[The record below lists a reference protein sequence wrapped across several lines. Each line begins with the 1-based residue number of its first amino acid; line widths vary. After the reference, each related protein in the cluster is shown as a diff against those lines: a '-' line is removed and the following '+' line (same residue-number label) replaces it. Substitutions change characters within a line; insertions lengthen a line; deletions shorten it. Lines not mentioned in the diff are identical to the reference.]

1 LGERNSP
8 RVLARAACCPRHHL
22 TQWRNFATLALRFS
36 RNLGGPRLP
45 RSAKAKEPYL
55 YMVQMQDVMS
65 KPMPDFREGS
75 IVKGRI
81 LEVRPREVLVDI
93 GYKSEG
99 VISLS
104 EFEDVE
110 NLEVGDEVDVLL
122 ERLENDEGMV
132 VLSKEKAAY
141 RQNWNKIAS
150 VFQEDGLIKGKVKS
164 VVKGGLMV
172 NIGVEA
178 FLPASQIDIVPPKDL
193 QQFVGNTYDFKIVKI
208 NDDRRNVV
216 LSRRE
221 LIEQERSEKRQQFMD
236 RVKVGD
242 RVTGTVKNLTD
253 FGAFIDLDGMD
264 GLLHITDMTWGR
276 LGHPS
281 ELVKVGQQLEVQ
293 VLDINKEKER
303 VSLGL
308 KQTQKNPWDQIEE
321 RFPAGQKVKGK
332 ITNLVP
338 YGAFVELEEGVE
350 GLIHVSELSWTKRIM
365 RPSDILTVGQE
376 VEAVVLGVN
385 KEEQKIS
392 LGLRQLEANP
402 WDEIEKKFTIGSRV
416 KGKIR
421 NMTAYGAFVELD
433 EGIDGMIHVSD
444 LSWTRKINHP
454 SEMFKKGDEVEA
466 EVIDIDK
473 TNQRI
478 SLGIKQLSD
487 DPWKIIDQKYKIGDL
502 VTGKV
507 SKLASFGAF
516 VELQDD
522 IDGLVHISQLSEDHV
537 AKVKDVLKVGQE
549 VEARVIKVD
558 KVERRIGL
566 SIKAANYTEE
576 QLRKEAETFDTLRPG
591 EDMVGLE
598 KAFAAAEQE
607 EYRPGESK
615 KATAASKES
624 KPEAKESKPKKESK
638 KK

>member
-1 LGERNSP
+1 
-8 RVLARAACCPRHHL
+8 
-22 TQWRNFATLALRFS
+22 
-36 RNLGGPRLP
+36 
-45 RSAKAKEPYL
+45 
-55 YMVQMQDVMS
+55 MVQMQDVMS

-99 VISLS
+99 VIPLA

-110 NLEVGDEVDVLL
+110 NLEVGDEVEVLL

-141 RQNWNKIAS
+141 RQNWNKIAG
-150 VFQEDGLIKGKVKS
+150 VFKEDGLIKGKVKS

-221 LIEQERSEKRQQFMD
+221 LIEQERSEKRQKFMD
-236 RVKVGD
+236 GVNVGD
-242 RVTGTVKNLTD
+242 RVNGTVKNLTD

-264 GLLHITDMTWGR
+264 GLLHITDMSWGR

-281 ELVKVGQQLEVQ
+281 EMVKVGQQLEVQ

-308 KQTQKNPWDQIEE
+308 KQLQKNPWDQIEE

-365 RPSDILTVGQE
+365 RPSDILSVGQE

-385 KEEQKIS
+385 KDEQKIS

-416 KGKIR
+416 KGTIR
-421 NMTAYGAFVELD
+421 NMTAYGAFVELE

-454 SEMFKKGDEVEA
+454 SEVFKKADEVEA

-478 SLGIKQLSD
+478 SLGIKQLSE
-487 DPWKIIDQKYKIGDL
+487 DPWKNIDQKYKIGDL
-502 VTGKV
+502 VKGNVT
-507 SKLASFGAF
+507 KLASFGAF
-516 VELQDD
+516 VQLQDD

-566 SIKAANYTEE
+566 SIKAANYSEE

-607 EYRPGESK
+607 EYRPGEAK
-615 KATAASKES
+615 KEAKAAKES
-624 KPEAKESKPKKESK
+624 KPAKEPKAEKESKPKKSK
-638 KK
+638 K

>member
-1 LGERNSP
+1 MRTSLCR
-8 RVLARAACCPRHHL
+8 
-22 TQWRNFATLALRFS
+22 
-36 RNLGGPRLP
+36 
-45 RSAKAKEPYL
+45 KEAFL
-55 YMVQMQDVMS
+55 IMVQMQDVMS

-99 VISLS
+99 VIPLS
-104 EFEDVE
+104 EFDDVE

-141 RQNWNKIAS
+141 RQNWNKIAA
-150 VFQEDGLIKGKVKS
+150 VFQDDGLIKGKVKS

-236 RVKVGD
+236 RGKVGN

-365 RPSDILTVGQE
+365 RPSDILSVGQE

-392 LGLRQLEANP
+392 LGLRQLEQNP
-402 WDEIEKKFTIGSRV
+402 WDEIEKKFEIGSRV
-416 KGKIR
+416 KGHIR
-421 NMTAYGAFVELD
+421 NMTAYGAFVELAD
-433 EGIDGMIHVSD
+433 GIDGMIHVSD

-454 SEMFKKGDEVEA
+454 SEVLKKNDDVEA
-466 EVIDIDK
+466 IVLDIDK
-473 TNQRI
+473 VNQRI
-478 SLGIKQLSD
+478 SLGVKQLDS
-487 DPWKIIDQKYKIGDL
+487 DPWKEIDQKYKIGDL
-502 VTGKV
+502 VTGKAT
-507 SKLASFGAF
+507 KLASFGAF
-516 VELQDD
+516 VQLQDD

-566 SIKAANYTEE
+566 SIKAANYSEE
-576 QLRKEAETFDTLRPG
+576 ELKRESEAFDNLRPG

-598 KAFAAAEQE
+598 KAFEAAEE
-607 EYRPGESK
+607 DYRPGEG
-615 KATAASKES
+615 
-624 KPEAKESKPKKESK
+624 K

>member
-1 LGERNSP
+1 
-8 RVLARAACCPRHHL
+8 
-22 TQWRNFATLALRFS
+22 
-36 RNLGGPRLP
+36 
-45 RSAKAKEPYL
+45 
-55 YMVQMQDVMS
+55 MVQMQDLLAKS
-65 KPMPDFREGS
+65 YRDFREGS
-75 IVKGRI
+75 IVKGRV
-81 LEVRPREVLVDI
+81 LEIRPREVLVDI

-99 VISLS
+99 IIPSA
-104 EFEDVE
+104 EFD
-110 NLEVGDEVDVLL
+110 NIDTLEVGDEVDVLL

-150 VFQEDGLIKGKVKS
+150 VFQGDGLIKGKVKS

-221 LIEQERSEKRQQFMD
+221 IIEQERSEKRQKFLES
-236 RVKVGD
+236 VNVGD
-242 RVTGTVKNLTD
+242 RVIGTVKNLTD

-281 ELVKVGQQLEVQ
+281 EMVKVGQQLEVV

-308 KQTQKNPWDQIEE
+308 KQTQRNPWDQIEE
-321 RFPAGQKVKGK
+321 RFPASQKVKGK

-365 RPSDILTVGQE
+365 RPSDILSVGQE

-392 LGLRQLEANP
+392 LGLRQLEPNP
-402 WDEIEKKFTIGSRV
+402 WDEIEKKFEIGSRV
-416 KGKIR
+416 KGHIR
-421 NMTAYGAFVELD
+421 NMTAYGAFVELAD
-433 EGIDGMIHVSD
+433 GIDGMIHVSD

-454 SEMFKKGDEVEA
+454 SEVFKKNDEVEA
-466 EVIDIDK
+466 VVIDIDK
-473 TNQRI
+473 VNQRI
-478 SLGIKQLSD
+478 SLGIKQLSE
-487 DPWKIIDQKYKIGDL
+487 DPWKNIDQKYKIGDL
-502 VTGKV
+502 VKGKV
-507 SKLASFGAF
+507 TKLASFGAF
-516 VELQDD
+516 VQLQDD

-558 KVERRIGL
+558 KIERRIGL
-566 SIKAANYTEE
+566 SIKAANYSEE
-576 QLRKEAETFDTLRPG
+576 ELRKESEAFDTLRPG

-607 EYRPGESK
+607 DYRPGEGK
-615 KATAASKES
+615 
-624 KPEAKESKPKKESK
+624 KPKDDSK
-638 KK
+638 GK

>member
-1 LGERNSP
+1 ME
-8 RVLARAACCPRHHL
+8 
-22 TQWRNFATLALRFS
+22 
-36 RNLGGPRLP
+36 
-45 RSAKAKEPYL
+45 
-55 YMVQMQDVMS
+55 QD
-65 KPMPDFREGS
+65 
-75 IVKGRI
+75 
-81 LEVRPREVLVDI
+81 REVFA
-93 GYKSEG
+93 G
-99 VISLS
+99 
-104 EFEDVE
+104 
-110 NLEVGDEVDVLL
+110 
-122 ERLENDEGMV
+122 
-132 VLSKEKAAY
+132 
-141 RQNWNKIAS
+141 
-150 VFQEDGLIKGKVKS
+150 DGLIKGKVKS

-178 FLPASQIDIVPPKDL
+178 FLPASQIDIIPPKDL

-208 NDDRRNVV
+208 NDDRKNVV

-221 LIEQERSEKRQQFMD
+221 LIEQERSEKRQKFLEG
-236 RVKVGD
+236 VKVGD
-242 RVTGTVKNLTD
+242 MVKGTVKNLTD

-281 ELVKVGQQLEVQ
+281 ELLKVGQPLEVV

-365 RPSDILTVGQE
+365 RPSDVLTQGQE

-416 KGKIR
+416 KGQIR
-421 NMTAYGAFVELD
+421 NMTAYGAFVELED
-433 EGIDGMIHVSD
+433 GIDGMIHVSD

-454 SEMFKKGDEVEA
+454 SEVFKKNDEVEA

-487 DPWKIIDQKYKIGDL
+487 DPWKEIDQKYKIGDL

-507 SKLASFGAF
+507 TKLASFGAF
-516 VELQDD
+516 VQLQDE
-522 IDGLVHISQLSEDHV
+522 IDGLVHISQLSEEHV
-537 AKVKDVLKVGQE
+537 TKVKDFLKVGQE

-566 SIKAANYTEE
+566 SIKAANYSEE
-576 QLRKEAETFDTLRPG
+576 ELKRESEAFDNLRPG

-598 KAFAAAEQE
+598 KAFEAAEE
-607 EYRPGESK
+607 DYRPGE
-615 KATAASKES
+615 A
-624 KPEAKESKPKKESK
+624 K

>member
-1 LGERNSP
+1 
-8 RVLARAACCPRHHL
+8 
-22 TQWRNFATLALRFS
+22 
-36 RNLGGPRLP
+36 
-45 RSAKAKEPYL
+45 
-55 YMVQMQDVMS
+55 MVQMQDLLAKS
-65 KPMPDFREGS
+65 YRDFREGS
-75 IVKGRI
+75 IVKGRV
-81 LEVRPREVLVDI
+81 LEIRPREVLVDI

-99 VISLS
+99 VIPSA
-104 EFEDVE
+104 EFD
-110 NLEVGDEVDVLL
+110 NIDTLEVGDEVDVLL

-150 VFQEDGLIKGKVKS
+150 VFQGDGLIKGKVKS

-221 LIEQERSEKRQQFMD
+221 IIEQERSEKRQKFLES
-236 RVKVGD
+236 VNVGD
-242 RVTGTVKNLTD
+242 RVIGTVKNLTD

-281 ELVKVGQQLEVQ
+281 EMVKVGQQLEVV

-308 KQTQKNPWDQIEE
+308 KQTQRNPWDQIEE
-321 RFPAGQKVKGK
+321 RFPASQKVKGK

-365 RPSDILTVGQE
+365 RPSDILSVGQE

-392 LGLRQLEANP
+392 LGLRQLEPNP
-402 WDEIEKKFTIGSRV
+402 WDEIEKKFEIGSRV
-416 KGKIR
+416 KGQIR
-421 NMTAYGAFVELD
+421 NMTAYGAFVELAD
-433 EGIDGMIHVSD
+433 GIDGMIHVSD

-454 SEMFKKGDEVEA
+454 SEVFKKNDEVEA
-466 EVIDIDK
+466 VVIDIDK
-473 TNQRI
+473 VNQRI
-478 SLGIKQLSD
+478 SLGIKQLSE
-487 DPWKIIDQKYKIGDL
+487 DPWKNIDQKYKIGDL
-502 VTGKV
+502 VKGKV
-507 SKLASFGAF
+507 TKLASFGAF
-516 VELQDD
+516 VQLQDD

-566 SIKAANYTEE
+566 SIKAANYSEE
-576 QLRKEAETFDTLRPG
+576 ELRKESEAFDTLRPG

-607 EYRPGESK
+607 DYRPGEGKKPRDDSK
-615 KATAASKES
+615 GN
-624 KPEAKESKPKKESK
+624 
-638 KK
+638 

>member
-1 LGERNSP
+1 
-8 RVLARAACCPRHHL
+8 
-22 TQWRNFATLALRFS
+22 
-36 RNLGGPRLP
+36 
-45 RSAKAKEPYL
+45 
-55 YMVQMQDVMS
+55 MIQMQDVMS

-81 LEVRPREVLVDI
+81 LEIRPREVLVDV

-99 VISLS
+99 VIPLT
-104 EFEDVE
+104 EFEEADS
-110 NLEVGDEVDVLL
+110 LEVGDEVDVLL
-122 ERLENDEGMV
+122 ERLENEDGMV

-141 RQNWNKIAS
+141 RQNWNKIVG
-150 VFQEDGLIKGKVKS
+150 VFEGDGLIKGKVKS

-178 FLPASQIDIVPPKDL
+178 FLPASQIDVVPPKDL
-193 QQFVGNTYDFKIVKI
+193 QQFVGNTYDFKIVKL
-208 NDDRRNVV
+208 NDDRKNVV

-221 LIEQERSEKRQQFMD
+221 VIEQERSEKRQKFMEG
-236 RVKVGD
+236 VNVGD
-242 RVTGTVKNLTD
+242 RVTGTVKNITD

-264 GLLHITDMTWGR
+264 GLLHVTDMTWGR

-281 ELVKVGQQLEVQ
+281 ELLKVGQQLEVV

-321 RFPAGQKVKGK
+321 RFPAGQRIRGK

-338 YGAFVELEEGVE
+338 YGAFVEIEEGVE

-365 RPSDILTVGQE
+365 RPSDILSVGQE

-392 LGLRQLEANP
+392 LGLRQLEPNP
-402 WDEIEKKFTIGSRV
+402 WDEIEKKFTIGSTV

-421 NMTAYGAFVELD
+421 NMTAYGAFVELE

-466 EVIDIDK
+466 VVIDIDK
-473 TNQRI
+473 VNQRI
-478 SLGIKQLSD
+478 SLGIKQLAE
-487 DPWKIIDQKYKIGDL
+487 DPWKTIDEKYKIGDL
-502 VTGKV
+502 VKGKV
-507 SKLASFGAF
+507 TKLASFGAF
-516 VELQDD
+516 VQLQDD

-558 KVERRIGL
+558 KIERRIGL
-566 SIKAANYTEE
+566 SIKAASYSEE
-576 QLRKEAETFDTLRPG
+576 QLRKEVESFDTLRPG

-615 KATAASKES
+615 RA
-624 KPEAKESKPKKESK
+624 AKEPKEPRRESK

>member
-1 LGERNSP
+1 MIQL
-8 RVLARAACCPRHHL
+8 
-22 TQWRNFATLALRFS
+22 
-36 RNLGGPRLP
+36 
-45 RSAKAKEPYL
+45 
-55 YMVQMQDVMS
+55 QDVMA
-65 KPMPDFREGS
+65 KAMPDFSEGS

-99 VISLS
+99 VIPTS
-104 EFEDVE
+104 EFDEIE
-110 NLEVGDEVDVLL
+110 SLEVGDEVEVLL

-141 RQNWNKIAS
+141 RQNWNKIAQ
-150 VFQEDGLIKGKVKS
+150 VFAGDGLIKGKVKS

-178 FLPASQIDIVPPKDL
+178 FLPASQIDIIPPRDL

-208 NDDRRNVV
+208 NDDRKNVV

-221 LIEQERSEKRQQFMD
+221 LIEQERSEKRQKFLEG
-236 RVKVGD
+236 VKVGD
-242 RVTGTVKNLTD
+242 RVHGTVKNLTD

-264 GLLHITDMTWGR
+264 GLLHINDMTWGR

-281 ELVKVGQQLEVQ
+281 ELVKVGQQLEVV

-392 LGLRQLEANP
+392 LGLRQLEPNP
-402 WDEIEKKFTIGSRV
+402 WDEIEKKFTIGSTVR
-416 KGKIR
+416 GKIR

-454 SEMFKKGDEVEA
+454 SEVFKKGDEVEA

-478 SLGIKQLSD
+478 SLGIKQLSE
-487 DPWKIIDQKYKIGDL
+487 DPWKNIDQKYKIGDL
-502 VTGKV
+502 VNGKV
-507 SKLASFGAF
+507 TKLASFGAF
-516 VELQDD
+516 VQLADD
-522 IDGLVHISQLSEDHV
+522 IDGLVHISQLSEGHV

-615 KATAASKES
+615 KATTAAKES
-624 KPEAKESKPKKESK
+624 KPAKEPKESKPKKESK

>member
-1 LGERNSP
+1 
-8 RVLARAACCPRHHL
+8 
-22 TQWRNFATLALRFS
+22 
-36 RNLGGPRLP
+36 
-45 RSAKAKEPYL
+45 
-55 YMVQMQDVMS
+55 MVQMQDVMS

-99 VISLS
+99 VIPLA

-221 LIEQERSEKRQQFMD
+221 LIEQERSEKRQKFLEG
-236 RVKVGD
+236 VTVGD
-242 RVTGTVKNLTD
+242 KVQGTVKNLTD

-276 LGHPS
+276 LGHPG
-281 ELVKVGQQLEVQ
+281 ELVKGGQQLEVQ
-293 VLDINKEKER
+293 VLDINKENER

-392 LGLRQLEANP
+392 LGLRQLEPNP
-402 WDEIEKKFTIGSRV
+402 WDEIEQRYPAGKQI
-416 KGKIR
+416 KGQVR
-421 NMTAYGAFVELD
+421 NMTAYGAFVEIE

-444 LSWTRKINHP
+444 MSWTRKINHP
-454 SEMFKKGDEVEA
+454 SEVFKKNDEVEA
-466 EVIDIDK
+466 VVIDIDK
-473 TNQRI
+473 VNQRI

-487 DPWKIIDQKYKIGDL
+487 DPWKEIDQKYKIGDL

-507 SKLASFGAF
+507 TKLASFGAF
-516 VELQDD
+516 VQLQDD
-522 IDGLVHISQLSEDHV
+522 IDGLVHISQLSEEHV

-566 SIKAANYTEE
+566 SIKAANYSEE

-591 EDMVGLE
+591 EDKKE
-598 KAFAAAEQE
+598 PKAA
-607 EYRPGESK
+607 
-615 KATAASKES
+615 KES
-624 KPEAKESKPKKESK
+624 KPAKEPKESKPKKESK

>member
-1 LGERNSP
+1 MS
-8 RVLARAACCPRHHL
+8 
-22 TQWRNFATLALRFS
+22 
-36 RNLGGPRLP
+36 
-45 RSAKAKEPYL
+45 
-55 YMVQMQDVMS
+55 QMQELMS
-65 KPMPDFREGS
+65 KPMPEFREGS
-75 IVKGRI
+75 IVTGRI
-81 LEVRPREVLVDI
+81 LEIRPREVLVDI

-99 VISLS
+99 IISSS
-104 EFEDVE
+104 EFEDIGS
-110 NLEVGDEVDVLL
+110 LEVGDEVEVLL

-150 VFQEDGLIKGKVKS
+150 VFEGDGLIKGKVKS

-221 LIEQERSEKRQQFMD
+221 IIEQERSEKRQKFLES
-236 RVKVGD
+236 VNVGD
-242 RVTGTVKNLTD
+242 RVVGTVKNLTD

-281 ELVKVGQQLEVQ
+281 EMVKVGQQLEVV

-321 RFPAGQKVKGK
+321 RFPAGQKVRGK

-376 VEAVVLGVN
+376 VEADVL
-385 KEEQKIS
+385 
-392 LGLRQLEANP
+392 
-402 WDEIEKKFTIGSRV
+402 
-416 KGKIR
+416 
-421 NMTAYGAFVELD
+421 
-433 EGIDGMIHVSD
+433 
-444 LSWTRKINHP
+444 
-454 SEMFKKGDEVEA
+454 
-466 EVIDIDK
+466 DIDK

-478 SLGIKQLSD
+478 SLGIKQLSE
-487 DPWKIIDQKYKIGDL
+487 DPWKNIDQKYKIGDL
-502 VTGKV
+502 VKGSVT
-507 SKLASFGAF
+507 KLASFGAF
-516 VELQDD
+516 VQLQDD
-522 IDGLVHISQLSEDHV
+522 IDGLVHISQLSEEHV

-566 SIKAANYTEE
+566 SIKAANYSEE

-607 EYRPGESK
+607 EYRPGEAK
-615 KATAASKES
+615 KTTKES
-624 KPEAKESKPKKESK
+624 KPAKEPKESKREVKKESK